1 MLFWLNPGANYN
13 CEARTWTEQ
22 TEWTKTQQDCAAP
35 WGCNTILCEL
45 QWRILL
51 LFLLL
56 VVHQAGTETAL
67 LSNLHAIL
75 VTQLVGLLHELLHLL
90 HDSLVLLL
98 ILLLGGLLRLLVAG
112 RIVGRLLLL
121 RLLRGLIPRIGYF
134 ATTN

>member
-56 VVHQAGTETAL
+56 VVHQASAVAACL
-67 LSNLHAIL
+67 CHLHAIL
-75 VTQLVGLLHELLHLL
+75 VT
-90 HDSLVLLL
+90 
-98 ILLLGGLLRLLVAG
+98 
-112 RIVGRLLLL
+112 
-121 RLLRGLIPRIGYF
+121 
-134 ATTN
+134 